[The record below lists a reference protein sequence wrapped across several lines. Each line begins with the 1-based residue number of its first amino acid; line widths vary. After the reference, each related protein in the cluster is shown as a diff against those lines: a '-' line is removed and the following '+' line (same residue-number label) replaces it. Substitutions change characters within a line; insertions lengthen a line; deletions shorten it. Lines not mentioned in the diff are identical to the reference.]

1 MKYTARLLT
10 VTTFSLF
17 FPSLL
22 LAQEEL
28 PMENSDPSN
37 TTNAVEQT
45 QTTADDESFFS
56 DESLQAK
63 EDDTDTLEEDGETEV
78 NASPNSNS
86 TNISSQTPQS
96 EEEEEPTPI
105 IFNEDDFTQKV
116 KLQALNKITA
126 RTISIEVT
134 KGNSVKFG
142 NLEITL
148 HRCWRAPETEIPES
162 KALLF
167 IQDKVP
173 GQEVRTVFEGWM
185 FASSPSISTLE
196 HPVYDVRVLECIA
209 NKKVDTSPKST
220 KPE

>member
-37 TTNAVEQT
+37 TTNAVEQAEI
-45 QTTADDESFFS
+45 TTDDESFFS

-63 EDDTDTLEEDGETEV
+63 EDDAETLEEDDESEV
-78 NASPNSNS
+78 NASADSNS
-86 TNISSQTPQS
+86 TNISSQAPQN
-96 EEEEEPTPI
+96 EEDKPAPI

-209 NKKVDTSPKST
+209 DKKVDASPKSS